1 MVAALISPWKSA
13 SEFWH
18 HPNRLTRAN
27 RLSAERAP
35 SRVSNRIKR
44 IVPCITRARD
54 PRH

>member
-35 SRVSNRIKR
+35 SRRKQPHKKN
-44 IVPCITRARD
+44 CAMHH
-54 PRH
+54 PRP